1 MSASVNSTNTY
12 PSVGIVIDADQQVL
26 TTPLVVPPKAPL
38 PQLSTPMKVAPSNA
52 SKAFR
57 HPCWLAKCVV
67 CKNDAYV
74 INNNVIPLC
83 HTCALTTVPQAIAH
97 SAILHR
103 NGPMLIDVKITLEH
117 VTAQLYQGVIDLI
130 TEVDESCDLSAPEK
144 RMCGYKPKRS
154 KKRHKSTVA
163 CD

>member
-1 MSASVNSTNTY
+1 MNTSATSTSNY
-12 PSVGIVIDADQQVL
+12 PSVGIVIGADQQDL
-26 TTPLVVPPKAPL
+26 TTPLVVPPKVPL
-38 PQLSTPMKVAPSNA
+38 PALSTPSEGGPKQHV
-52 SKAFR
+52 KGIR

-67 CKNDAYV
+67 CKKDAYV
-74 INNNVIPLC
+74 INTNVIPLC

-103 NGPMLIDVKITLEH
+103 NGPMLIDVKITLEQ
-117 VTAQLYQGVIDLI
+117 VTAQLYQGVIDLV
-130 TEVDESCDLSAPEK
+130 TEVDESCDFSAPEK